1 MKLRVEQTARADGI
15 CIAVAGEVDAYTAP
29 QMKAA
34 LLEAVSRHR
43 MVTVDL
49 AAVSFMDSQGLA
61 VLLRARQEAESR
73 GGNLRLERVSTCVL
87 KVLRITALESVFIID
102 STHPAD

>member
-1 MKLRVEQTARADGI
+1 
-15 CIAVAGEVDAYTAP
+15 VAGEVDADTAP

-43 MVTVDL
+43 SVAVDL
-49 AAVSFMDSQGLA
+49 AAVTFMDSQGLA
-61 VLLRARQEAESR
+61 ALLRARQEAESR
-73 GGNLRLERVSTCVL
+73 GGSLRLERVPDRVL

-102 STHPAD
+102 SAHPGD

>member
-1 MKLRVEQTARADGI
+1 MNFRVEQTARADGI
-15 CIAVAGEVDAYTAP
+15 CVAVAGEVDAYTAP

-43 MVTVDL
+43 SVAVDL
-49 AAVSFMDSQGLA
+49 AAVTFMDSQGLA
-61 VLLRARQEAESR
+61 ALLRARQEAESR
-73 GGNLRLERVSTCVL
+73 GGSLRLERVPGRVL

-102 STHPAD
+102 SVHPGD